1 MAVKKEYANLIKPIA
16 IKDPPRGLYAEPRMW
31 MEAGDMEGFNACF
44 SFGFVKKPGTF
55 HPLKGAL
62 VHPYDEI
69 LVFEG
74 TDPANILHLGA
85 EVSVE
90 LGEEREVHTFKE
102 PSCVLVP
109 KGTPHGPVTV
119 KSVER
124 PIAHYTISLADAY
137 KAQAMKKTSKPTKG
151 TKYNRLIK

>member
-1 MAVKKEYANLIKPIA
+1 MVVKKEFAHLIKPIT
-16 IKDPPRGLYAEPRMW
+16 IKNPPKGLYAEPRMW
-31 MEAGDMEGFNACF
+31 MEAKDLEGFNAHF
-44 SFGFVKKPGTF
+44 SFGFVKKPSTF
-55 HPLKGAL
+55 HPLEGAI

-74 TDPANILHLGA
+74 TAIANILYLGA

-90 LGEEREVHTFKE
+90 LGEEREVHTFNK

-119 KSVER
+119 KSLER
-124 PIAHYTISLADAY
+124 PIAHYTISLADVY
-137 KAQAMKKTSKPTKG
+137 RAQALKKTGKPTK
-151 TKYNRLIK
+151 